1 MKIVWLSHA
10 EEQWQKAMD
19 YCEDN
24 FGTNVA
30 DRFQDEVVKTTE
42 LLSKYPGMGLIE
54 VELESCA
61 HMYRSITLN
70 HGNYKIIYRVDTGKD
85 TIYIVSLWNCH
96 QNPVR
101 LYTETDND
109 FPPSAVNEPIAGYG
123 RHKAE

>member
-1 MKIVWLSHA
+1 MQIVWYSRAKSQRKDAISYTFH
-10 EEQWQKAMD
+10 
-19 YCEDN
+19 N
-24 FGTNVA
+24 FGKAVA
-30 DRFQDEVVKTTE
+30 QHFQDEIVKTTE

-101 LYTETDND
+101 LYSETDND

>member
-1 MKIVWLSHA
+1 MKIVWFSHA

-30 DRFQDEVVKTTE
+30 DRFQNEVIKTTE
-42 LLSKYPGMGLIE
+42 LLSKYPGIGLIE
-54 VELESCA
+54 VELENYV

-70 HGNYKIIYRVDTGKD
+70 YGNYKIIYRVDTDKD

-96 QNPVR
+96 QNPIR
-101 LYTETDND
+101 LYGETDND

-123 RHKAE
+123 RCNAE